1 MFPPGR
7 PFPLGATWHG
17 EGTNFSLYS
26 RSATAVDLVLFDHP
40 SDESA
45 ARTIPLSDRSGPIW
59 HVYIPDVGPGQ
70 LYAYRVH
77 GPYAPNDGH
86 RFNPNKVLLD
96 PYARLVGRAPYWDDT
111 LFGYD
116 VVTGDDMTFSH
127 SDSAGYAAL
136 GQVTDERFDWSG
148 DACPNVP
155 WNDTVIYE
163 THVRG
168 MTKLHPDVPEEL
180 RGTYLGLCTPTILE
194 HLTTLGVTTIQLQPV
209 HAKISERRLHDAGM
223 TNYWGY
229 NPLAFF
235 APDPSYAVDPA
246 RADFEFKTMVRTL
259 HQHGFE
265 VIVDVVYNHTG
276 EGSRLGPH
284 LSFRGID
291 NRHYYKE
298 HPENARFLVDFTG
311 TGNTL
316 DAGNPYVLQ
325 LITDSLRYWV
335 EVMHVDGFRFDLAAA
350 LARDL
355 FEIDMLGSFFKVIQQ
370 DPVLS
375 QVKLIAE
382 PWDVGP
388 GGYQVGSFPWLW
400 TEWNGQY
407 RDSVRQF
414 WRGDRYQVADFA
426 TRVAGSSDLYA
437 NSGRRPYASIN
448 FVTAHDGFT
457 LTDLVS
463 YSHKHNLPNLENN
476 RDGHEP
482 NYSTN
487 CGYEG
492 PTDREDILDRRDR
505 LKRSLLATLFFSQGV
520 PMLLGGDELGRTQL
534 GNNNAYCQDNST
546 AWFDWSL
553 TPRDLEFLDFVR
565 RIVAIRKAHPSLRRS
580 SFLAGT
586 GQATWWHP
594 EGRPMVV
601 EDWHDGGQHTVGLV
615 LHGDR
620 ITDRASDGSTV
631 TDNTLLIF
639 FHEPP
644 VSQDYLLPTFGNDWT
659 VLHGCRCLTDGSV
672 FGEGDSV
679 TLSGPCVVVLR
690 AAEHLGEPA

>member
-26 RSATAVDLVLFDHP
+26 RSASSVELVLFDADSDDSP
-40 SDESA
+40 S
-45 ARTIPLSDRSGPIW
+45 RTIPLADRSGPIW
-59 HVYIPDVGPGQ
+59 HVYVPDVGPGQ

-77 GPYAPNDGH
+77 GPYAPNEGH

-96 PYARLVGRAPYWDDT
+96 PYARLVGRSPYWDDA
-111 LFGYD
+111 LFGYH
-116 VVTGDDMTFSH
+116 VETGDDLTFSGD
-127 SDSAGYAAL
+127 DSAAFAAL
-136 GQVTDERFDWSG
+136 GQVTDEQFDWMG

-155 WNDTVIYE
+155 WNDTIIYE

-180 RGTYLGLCTPTILE
+180 RGTYLGLCTTPILE

-235 APDPSYAVDPA
+235 APDPSYAKEPA
-246 RADFEFKTMVRTL
+246 NADHEFKTMVRTL

-276 EGSRLGPH
+276 EGNRLGPH

-298 HPENARFLVDFTG
+298 QPDDARFLVDFTG

-400 TEWNGQY
+400 TEWNGKY

-437 NSGRRPYASIN
+437 DSGRRPYASIN

-492 PTDREDILDRRDR
+492 QTDRESILERRDR

-534 GNNNAYCQDNST
+534 GNNNAYCQDNPT
-546 AWFDWSL
+546 TWFDWSL
-553 TPRDLEFLDFVR
+553 SPRDMEFLEFVR
-565 RIVAIRKAHPSLRRS
+565 RIIALRSAHPSLRRS
-580 SFLAGT
+580 SFLAGD
-586 GQATWWHP
+586 GQATWWHQ
-594 EGRPMVV
+594 EGRPMLNQ
-601 EDWHDGGQHTVGLV
+601 DWNDASQHTIGLV

-620 ITDRASDGSTV
+620 ITDRASDGTTIS
-631 TDNTLLIF
+631 DHTLLVF

-644 VSQDYLLPTFGNDWT
+644 VLQEYVLPAFGRDWT
-659 VLHGCRCLTDGSV
+659 VQHGCRCLTDGV
-672 FGEGDSV
+672 VYAEGASI
-679 TLSGPCVVVLR
+679 TLSGPCVVLLR